1 MVIHTRAG
9 LWRAGLLAA
18 IACFAGARSTRASPS
33 LPEPQTPAAAAVST
47 AAPGDHPIVLRVG
60 RLFTMNASDQVFT
73 PGMLIV
79 QGGKVRYAGAP
90 TEVPADAETIEF
102 AHGWACPGMVDLH
115 THIHT
120 GGGFGDINDMV
131 QAVNPELRASP
142 SIVPSNRLVRRA
154 CASGVTTLFGIPGS
168 GTNMGG
174 FGVLYKTKTDASY
187 EQIVLADPGGMKIA
201 QDSNP
206 QRDAGDFGAG
216 RAAMGWI
223 LEDVNRRALAALAQG
238 RSDPAL
244 TNLMKVHAK
253 ELPVLIHTAGS
264 ESVVNTSRMWR
275 VTFDTRSVLS
285 HGCFDSWRSA
295 EAVAA
300 MGMPVNCGPRTIDW
314 FSSRNG
320 QINCQSAIYSSLPV
334 PLFSLN
340 TDSPVIPEEELFL
353 QGAVSARYGADSY
366 TMLRALTIHPAQAF
380 GIDGR
385 VGSLE
390 VGKDADVVIRT
401 GDPLDPRSAVEIV
414 LIDGQVQYDRE
425 RDGMWF

>member
-1 MVIHTRAG
+1 MSSTALAISA
-9 LWRAGLLAA
+9 LLAA
-18 IACFAGARSTRASPS
+18 SLGQEPAG
-33 LPEPQTPAAAAVST
+33 EPPV
-47 AAPGDHPIVLRVG
+47 VLHVG
-60 RLFTMNASDQVFT
+60 RLFTMNAADEVFT
-73 PGMLIV
+73 PGMLV
-79 QGGKVRYAGAP
+79 AEGGKIVYVGPPAEEPPGA
-90 TEVPADAETIEF
+90 ERIQLMN
-102 AHGWACPGMVDLH
+102 GWACPGMIDLH
-115 THIHT
+115 SHIHA
-120 GGGFGDINDMV
+120 GGTFGELNDTV
-131 QAVNPELRASP
+131 HAVNPEFRASP
-142 SIVPSNRLVRRA
+142 SIVPSNESVRRA

-168 GTNMGG
+168 GSNMGG
-174 FGVLYKTKTDASY
+174 FGVLYKTKTDADY

-206 QRDAGDFGAG
+206 QRQAGDFGLG

-223 LEDVNRRALAALAQG
+223 LEDVNRRAIAALQEG
-238 RSDPAL
+238 RDDPAL
-244 TNLMKVHAK
+244 RNLCRVHAL

-275 VTFDTRSVLS
+275 VTFPTRSVLS

-295 EAVAA
+295 RAIKA

-320 QINCQSAIYSSLPV
+320 MINCQVAVYEESDV
-334 PLFSLN
+334 PLLSLN
-340 TDSPVIPEEELFL
+340 TDSPVIPQEELFL
-353 QGAVSARYGADSY
+353 QGAVSARYGADPY
-366 TMLRALTIHPAQAF
+366 AMLRALTIHPAQSF

-390 VGKDADVVIRT
+390 VGKDADVAGRT

-414 LIDGQVQYDRE
+414 LIDGRVQYDRQ